1 MKFQNNLRFLIVLS
15 FAIAFFGCSKDSTV
29 PPRSP
34 IVAEEPKFGAVSG
47 VITDARTGNPIPG
60 AVVSL
65 FNQTVETG
73 VDGRYAFT
81 QIAYSDA
88 LNLTV
93 KATDYEPQTQTFA
106 LKVDRL
112 FLDIALMSLTNPEA
126 EIQQFFDTLSA
137 LVESRNMNNLKALQA
152 HFSEAYLAADDPVTR
167 FGLATGVI
175 PANFEKVI
183 PSITALFEK
192 YNRIKFEFHDLQMNV
207 IHTRKA
213 STRLKLDVLTE
224 KGPRPDRNNVTIE
237 CQIDLRKEE
246 SGWKATFWQLFK
258 VDVHLN

>member
-1 MKFQNNLRFLIVLS
+1 
-15 FAIAFFGCSKDSTV
+15 
-29 PPRSP
+29 
-34 IVAEEPKFGAVSG
+34 VAEEPKFGAVSG
-47 VITDARTGNPIPG
+47 IITYAGTANPIPG
-60 AVVSL
+60 VVVNL
-65 FNQTVETG
+65 LNQTVETG
-73 VDGRYAFT
+73 VDGRYVFT

-93 KATDYEPQTQTFA
+93 NAPDYEPQTRTFA
-106 LKVDRL
+106 LQIDRL
-112 FLDIALMSLTNPEA
+112 FLDIALTPLTNPVA
-126 EIQQFFDTLSA
+126 EIQQFFDTFSA
-137 LVESRNMNNLKALQA
+137 LVESRDMNNLKAIQA

-192 YNRIKFEFHDLQMNV
+192 YNRIKFEFHDIQMNV
-207 IHTRKA
+207 IHARKA
-213 STRLKLDVLTE
+213 STRLTLDVLTE

-237 CQIDLRKEE
+237 CQIDFRKED
-246 SGWKATFWQLFK
+246 SDWKATFWQLFK